1 MSGYETMSLIF
12 QLIIA
17 FTGVVALCY
26 NIFKRK

>member
-1 MSGYETMSLIF
+1 MSAYETISLVV
-12 QLIIA
+12 QLVIA